1 MAPITLHLII
11 RWLLAM
17 FRSAQVSLVKKL
29 SIEIILYLNISYI
42 TDGFFLLRFAGF
54 IRKVG
59 AFQTLKLNFKT
70 AEGS

>member
-17 FRSAQVSLVKKL
+17 FRFAQASLVKNL
-29 SIEIILYLNISYI
+29 RLRLFSILNISYI

-54 IRKVG
+54 IRKVS
-59 AFQTLKLNFKT
+59 AFVDVEIEFQ
-70 AEGS
+70 SS